1 MQAVPA
7 AADSAGIRR
16 PGTAT
21 VPRTLAI
28 FGSAPSDS
36 LKAFMLRVK

>member
-1 MQAVPA
+1 MQAATAPL
-7 AADSAGIRR
+7 DSAGVRR
-16 PGTAT
+16 PGAT
-21 VPRTLAI
+21 SVPRTLAI